1 MNHFLI
7 LLALVISPM
16 ANASDDKAAVAPP
29 AESTEQTETANTE
42 GAAPA
47 TDDATAS
54 PDQVFVELPFESVTV
69 KRRVQPTWPVTETGK
84 KGTVCEVTM
93 YVDATGKPTR
103 AVSVCGLSQFEK
115 SATAAAMKWRFEPHL
130 VDGKPAGFKWKLQL
144 KFTYR

>member
-7 LLALVISPM
+7 LLALVMAPM
-16 ANASDDKAAVAPP
+16 ANAGDDKAAVDPQ
-29 AESTEQTETANTE
+29 AESTEPTETANTE

-54 PDQVFVELPFESVTV
+54 PNEDVVELPIDRVTV

-84 KGTVCEVTM
+84 KGTVCEVTL
-93 YVDATGKPTR
+93 YVDTTGKPTR

-115 SATAAAMKWRFEPHL
+115 SATAAAMKWRFEPYM
-130 VDGKPAGFKWKLQL
+130 VDGKPTRFKWKLQL
-144 KFTYR
+144 RFTYR